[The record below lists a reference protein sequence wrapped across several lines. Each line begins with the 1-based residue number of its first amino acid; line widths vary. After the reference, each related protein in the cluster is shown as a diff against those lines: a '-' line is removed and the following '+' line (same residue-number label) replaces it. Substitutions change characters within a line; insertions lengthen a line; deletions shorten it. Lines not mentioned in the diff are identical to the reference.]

1 MHLVTFRLEPDG
13 QPQPGVLDGDSVRSL
28 AKAGVADTMLGIIQE
43 GAEALERIRATLPHA
58 QPYPRSMVHLEAPI
72 RPGKVL
78 CSGVNYQGHA
88 LEMPDAVLPTEPF
101 FFAKLPSSIT
111 GPEAPVR
118 RPAATRQMDYE
129 VEFCAVIGR
138 RLYQAREEAVMSA
151 LFGYTLMNDLS
162 ARDIQFRNNQITLG
176 KNLPG
181 FAPIGPAIVTADA
194 LPDPGHV
201 RLTTRVNGVTMQDS
215 STADWLFPLP
225 RLIAW
230 LSQFMPLEAGDLIA
244 TGTPPGVGV
253 FRNPQVFLV
262 PGDIVEVR
270 AEGIGVIRTPILA

>member
-1 MHLVTFRLEPDG
+1 MTFRLEPDG
-13 QPQPGVLDGDSVRSL
+13 PSQPGVLDGDSVRSL
-28 AKAGVADTMLGIIQE
+28 ANAGVPDTMLGIVQA
-43 GAEALERIRATLPHA
+43 GSSALERIRAALPHA
-58 QPYPRSMVHLEAPI
+58 PRHPRSMTHLDAPI

-78 CSGVNYQGHA
+78 CSGVNYKGHA
-88 LEMPDAVLPTEPF
+88 QEMPDAVLPTEPF

-118 RPAATRQMDYE
+118 RTAATRQMDYE
-129 VEFCAVIGR
+129 VEFCAVIGK
-138 RLYQAREEAVMSA
+138 RLYQASEADIMPA

-162 ARDIQFRNNQITLG
+162 ARDIQFKNNQITLG

-194 LPDPGHV
+194 LTDPNDV
-201 RLTTRVNGVTMQDS
+201 QLRTRVNGVTMQDS

-230 LSQFMPLEAGDLIA
+230 LSQFFPLDPGDIVS

-262 PGDIVEVR
+262 PGDIVEVE
-270 AEGIGVIRTPILA
+270 AGGIGVIRTPILA